1 MYEISKSDFE
11 KLEKDMHVEISRL
24 LRRYVMVRADAIVE
38 PNADQAAPVP
48 EKKKRG
54 RKQKSDDEKRVDRE
68 IKENIRVEGQEKKKR
83 GRPKKN
89 S

>member
-11 KLEKDMHVEISRL
+11 KLERDMHVEISRL
-24 LRRYVMVRADAIVE
+24 LRRYVMVRADRVE
-38 PNADQAAPVP
+38 ETADQVAPVP

-54 RKQKSDDEKRVDRE
+54 RKPKSDDEKRVDRE
-68 IKENIRVEGQEKKKR
+68 IGNITIAGQEKKKR
-83 GRPKKN
+83 GRPKKV